1 MSAGQPVD
9 AGDALRASVE
19 RASVF
24 RFLVVMGRGMHRYGT
39 PVHRLERALEEIAA
53 SFGARASFL
62 ATPTSLQT
70 TMELEDGDQKLHLE
84 RQNAG
89 EVDLGRLARLDD
101 LARRVIAGEQGLDG
115 GIVEARGLLDSTDE
129 PYPLLVRGL
138 SFAMCSS
145 GFACF
150 LGASWMDVTVAG
162 VAGLVVG
169 MLALLFEA
177 TERGSDLFEPF
188 AAFVLAFSV
197 PFVGLWVEISVPLV
211 VLAGLIILVPGLMLT
226 QAVTELAQSS
236 LVSGTSRLFGA
247 ALVFMLLAF
256 GTMLGG
262 TLATTVLGPQ
272 DGLATGRAQPLFVL
286 ILAVVVTSF
295 SFVVMFRAELRDF
308 PAILACGLATFFAA
322 WTLKTIV
329 PPGAS
334 AAPFAAFG
342 GALVAGLTS
351 NAFARVARRPALVT
365 RVPAM
370 MHLVP
375 GSLGFRAVALFSAND
390 ALGGLELAFTMTL
403 IAVSIATGLFA
414 ANSLVP
420 PRQRL

>member
-1 MSAGQPVD
+1 MSTVD
-9 AGDALRASVE
+9 R
-19 RASVF
+19 RSVF

-39 PVHRLERALEEIAA
+39 PVHRLERALEEIAV
-53 SFGARASFL
+53 SFGVRASFL
-62 ATPTSLQT
+62 ATPTALES
-70 TMELEDGDQKLHLE
+70 TMEMEDGDQKLHLE

-101 LARRVIAGEQGLDG
+101 LAQRVISGEQSLEA
-115 GIVEARGLLDSTDE
+115 GIAEATSLLESKEE
-129 PYPLLVRGL
+129 PYPLSVRGL
-138 SFAMCSS
+138 SFALCSA

-150 LGASWMDVTVAG
+150 LGATWMDVVVAG
-162 VAGLVVG
+162 AAGLLVG
-169 MLALLFEA
+169 LLALLFEA

-188 AAFVLAFSV
+188 AAFVLALAV
-197 PFVGLWVEISVPLV
+197 PFVGQWVEISVPLV

-256 GTMLGG
+256 GSMLGG
-262 TLATTVLGPQ
+262 TLAAAVLGP
-272 DGLATGRAQPLFVL
+272 LAIPATGQTQPLLVL
-286 ILAVVVTSF
+286 VAAVVVTSF
-295 SFVVMFRAELRDF
+295 CFVVMFRAEIRDF
-308 PAILACGLATFFAA
+308 PAILVCGLATFFAA
-322 WTLKTIV
+322 WYLKSVI
-329 PPGAS
+329 PEGAS

-342 GALVAGLTS
+342 GALVAGLCS
-351 NAFARVARRPALVT
+351 NGFARIVRRPALVT

-375 GSLGFRAVALFSAND
+375 GSLGFRAVALFSAED
-390 ALGGLELAFTMTL
+390 ALGGLELAFTMAL